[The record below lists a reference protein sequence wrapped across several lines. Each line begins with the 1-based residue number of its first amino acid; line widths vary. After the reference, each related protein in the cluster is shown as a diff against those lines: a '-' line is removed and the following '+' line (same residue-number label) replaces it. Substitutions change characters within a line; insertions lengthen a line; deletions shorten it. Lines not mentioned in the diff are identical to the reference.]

1 MWLFTKQKKK
11 KGGGGVG
18 SGEKS
23 EQGNQINMSI
33 AVTVQRHLE
42 CRRNVLVPVAR
53 VASEGEGVGRWHGTK
68 AESGWPGKG
77 LWGGPKKFDFY
88 PSNRYEDNMK
98 NYQEILN

>member
-1 MWLFTKQKKK
+1 M
-11 KGGGGVG
+11 G

-53 VASEGEGVGRWHGTK
+53 VASEGEGVGR
-68 AESGWPGKG
+68 
-77 LWGGPKKFDFY
+77 
-88 PSNRYEDNMK
+88 
-98 NYQEILN
+98 